1 MADWA
6 IFPGSIPFYV
16 ILLASTPLTTAS
28 SQTQVIR
35 VSGSPYKWETLVH
48 TIPEL
53 IFCDAKCSG
62 CQGYVQTAPWQQMA
76 QCCCLGK
83 LARLQSPGSRAAAM
97 VLLAQIPGGTRNPP
111 VPMMGPYLLNLWM
124 GLSILVKSFA
134 SPPGWS
140 DEETLLWGLMVQ
152 LWVIYHRNQRQTEG
166 VTGWADGKVH
176 FKYISMEVSLSS
188 FNTWMEVYYGLLW
201 IVMVCYGFH
210 DIGKSEKCR
219 GTQPPFS
226 LQCQVPMEEVPDQE
240 LEVTSS
246 KLKPA
251 RTEATRPRF
260 GSGSHGSHW

>member
-76 QCCCLGK
+76 QCCCLGN

-201 IVMVCYGFH
+201 YVMVSTILESLKNVAARSPHSLCSARYPWRRYQ
-210 DIGKSEKCR
+210 IKSWKW
-219 GTQPPFS
+219 
-226 LQCQVPMEEVPDQE
+226 L
-240 LEVTSS
+240 
-246 KLKPA
+246 PA
-251 RTEATRPRF
+251 
-260 GSGSHGSHW
+260 S

>member
-1 MADWA
+1 VADWA
-6 IFPGSIPFYV
+6 MFPGSIPFYV

-76 QCCCLGK
+76 QCCCLGN

-97 VLLAQIPGGTRNPP
+97 VLLVQIPGGTRNPP
-111 VPMMGPYLLNLWM
+111 VPMMGPYLLNLWI

-140 DEETLLWGLMVQ
+140 DEETLLWGLMAQ

-166 VTGWADGKVH
+166 VTVWADGKVH
-176 FKYISMEVSLSS
+176 FKYISMEVS
-188 FNTWMEVYYGLLW
+188 
-201 IVMVCYGFH
+201 
-210 DIGKSEKCR
+210 
-219 GTQPPFS
+219 
-226 LQCQVPMEEVPDQE
+226 
-240 LEVTSS
+240 
-246 KLKPA
+246 
-251 RTEATRPRF
+251 
-260 GSGSHGSHW
+260 